1 MHAVEDDGTGM
12 TTLRRDSGLA
22 ALGAYLREQRE
33 LAQLSIREMARLSK
47 VSNAYL
53 SQIERGLHAPSLRV
67 LQAIADTLSIPM
79 EELIGRGRRQG
90 GAAAEGGGA
99 AAPGVEQAIRADARL
114 SPSQKKALLSVYR
127 SYLAEGPIDRGSA

>member
-1 MHAVEDDGTGM
+1 MFAIVNDEGTSM
-12 TTLRRDSGLA
+12 TTPRRDSGLA

-33 LAQLSIREMARLSK
+33 LAQLSIREMARMSK

-53 SQIERGLHAPSLRV
+53 SQVERGLHAPSLRV

-79 EELIGRGRRQG
+79 DDLIGRGRRSSG
-90 GAAAEGGGA
+90 GSPADVGT
-99 AAPGVEQAIRADARL
+99 AAPGVEHAIKADARL

-127 SYLAEGPIDRGSA
+127 SYVAEGTAE